1 MKSYHNSATQK
12 NRIPIIAIIFFVLI
26 LGIFCRVIQIQGF
39 KHGYYQKLAAAQHWI
54 KDEIP
59 AKRGKIYAQ
68 DTISNTPYLLATNQA
83 LDLVFVEPNK
93 LEDKDKAAQFLSEVL
108 GMNKGEIFDLFKTSK
123 TYVPIKHKL
132 TLEQGDTI
140 RNKKMMGIG
149 LTAENWR
156 YYPEKNLASSIL
168 GFVNGEFK
176 GNYGLEEYFDKELSG
191 IPGVLREEADH
202 SGVKIA
208 FGDNIT
214 KLPVDGNDFYLTID
228 RYIQGQAQQLLD
240 DAIKKYGAPSGQVIV
255 MDPKTGKILA
265 LADNP
270 NFDPNRYSEI
280 KLNNYNVFK
289 NSAVSDTYEP
299 GSVFK
304 VITMAAG
311 LDAKKIIPETKY
323 TDTGSVTLNGY
334 TIRNSDLKAHGVCD
348 MTSVLSNSL
357 NTGST
362 WVQQKLGKDS
372 FYNYVNLFGF
382 GTPTG
387 IELPGEV
394 GGVVH
399 SPKETNDFGYA
410 NMSFGQ
416 GISTTPLQMI
426 TSFSAIA
433 NSGKMMKPY
442 IVDKTADNNKNK
454 TEITKPKEIR
464 QVISPQAASDLTKMM
479 IDVVEHGH
487 GFQAKISGY
496 KVAGKTGTAQVPD
509 PNGGY
514 SSSKNIGTFIGFAP
528 ASDPKFVVLAKLDE
542 PKGVPWAEESAAPV
556 VGSMLSYLL
565 NYYQIP
571 PTEKV
576 N

>member
-311 LDAKKIIPETKY
+311 LDAKKITPETKY